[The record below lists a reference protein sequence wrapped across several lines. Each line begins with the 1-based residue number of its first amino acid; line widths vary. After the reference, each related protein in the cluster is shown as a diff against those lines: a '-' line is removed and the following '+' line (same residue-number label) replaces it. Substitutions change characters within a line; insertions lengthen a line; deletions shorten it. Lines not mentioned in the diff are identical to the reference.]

1 MLLIIIFIINVANH
15 YFYYR
20 CKILFC
26 YFLFRNEEDE
36 EDPSKPL
43 VYKDKKE
50 AIEAFKDLLKEK
62 VFPKLLKME

>member
-1 MLLIIIFIINVANH
+1 MHIL
-15 YFYYR
+15 Y
-20 CKILFC
+20 KILF
-26 YFLFRNEEDE
+26 YVAFLFRNEDDE

-62 VFPKLLKME
+62 VFPKLLEMG

>member
-1 MLLIIIFIINVANH
+1 MLLIIIFIIVARF
-15 YFYYR
+15 YFVT
-20 CKILFC
+20 
-26 YFLFRNEEDE
+26 FLFRNEEDE